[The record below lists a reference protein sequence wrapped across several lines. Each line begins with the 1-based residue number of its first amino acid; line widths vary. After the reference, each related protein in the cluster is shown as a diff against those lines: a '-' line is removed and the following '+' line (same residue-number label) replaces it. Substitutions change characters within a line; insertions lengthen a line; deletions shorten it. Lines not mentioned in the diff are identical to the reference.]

1 MVGKTFFFTSK
12 LTCHHDPY
20 DFTSHCALNNQVP
33 TSTMAGQYPRNL
45 ASAMPMTEP
54 KPRLQHRLFND
65 NNSNNNNEGSLIG
78 SSSSFD
84 SISGNGG
91 GQTTDPAEIIRK
103 NLFAPPLVAQN
114 EIFRKKSS
122 MVANNH
128 HGNHMIHQRPSTAGS
143 IHSSGNG
150 SSTTFDNSSRQ
161 GGAPASPMRYL
172 PPMLGSTCNNLNRRT
187 GNDDFCGLS
196 AEIYS
201 EIAHR
206 TAARQKQIETPLKTA
221 STTKNIMS
229 SMMKVPVSRDLFS
242 AKTTGLSGT
251 FAATVVLTPTKSLSS
266 GSDSDGSSTSS
277 TTSFTHGGIPRPV
290 IAAATTGTTGKKK
303 TKKRGS
309 TLMTTPT
316 TTKTPLPNKKKPKFV
331 KTPFPTTT
339 TATTTTASARKKLKK
354 SLTPPRKTFG
364 SHTKLYRASSNKSLA
379 AAATLSSAFGGV
391 DEYTLSSTE
400 NDPAPFQVE
409 LPSKKEVMVY
419 AKICAL
425 MDGYTAIHREFNF
438 AMLSGVSYTTLQKE
452 YERSTPDKPMIAG
465 SCHRDV
471 VRELLDVGVS
481 DIIVEGFFRE
491 YTIQEK
497 DKDSERIEAII
508 LSSERLRQI
517 IVCFRGS
524 TMNQAKPLHTGIR
537 TSLFEKVGQCP
548 LNETEKQNVYVL
560 DTFRSTYFGTPLE
573 KTLFALLTNLEMRKP
588 FFDITIIGHSFGAT
602 MATIASY
609 RLATSK
615 PQMRV
620 SCFVYGSPRVGGE
633 EWRQAV
639 HSVPNLRLYRVENGS
654 DPFVQLPHGSEWSH
668 CGHAIQISD
677 LMNCNGKVGVTITA
691 RRFDISSS
699 VSTTA
704 TNTILGFATSKVL
717 GSASREAG
725 KIDHEIQAYVEKLT
739 RTGSHWFTDFC
750 ELLDNKGVMNDTN
763 DERRELS

>member
-1 MVGKTFFFTSK
+1 
-12 LTCHHDPY
+12 
-20 DFTSHCALNNQVP
+20 
-33 TSTMAGQYPRNL
+33 MAGQYPINL
-45 ASAMPMTEP
+45 ASALPTTEP
-54 KPRLQHRLFND
+54 KPRIQHRLFND
-65 NNSNNNNEGSLIG
+65 NNSNSNNNNGEGSLIG
-78 SSSSFD
+78 SSNSFD
-84 SISGNGG
+84 SVNGNGG
-91 GQTTDPAEIIRK
+91 SGTTDPAEIIRK

-143 IHSSGNG
+143 VQSGG
-150 SSTTFDNSSRQ
+150 SSSLASSRQ
-161 GGAPASPMRYL
+161 GGVPASPMRHL

-196 AEIYS
+196 AEIQS

-206 TAARQKQIETPLKTA
+206 TTPRQTPVKTGTA
-221 STTKNIMS
+221 TKSNITS
-229 SMMKVPVSRDLFS
+229 SMTKKIPVSRDLFS

-251 FAATVVLTPTKSLSS
+251 FATTVVLTPTKSLSS
-266 GSDSDGSSTSS
+266 GSDSDGSSASS
-277 TTSFTHGGIPRPV
+277 TTSFTHGGIPRPAMA
-290 IAAATTGTTGKKK
+290 IGSGANGTTGKKK
-303 TKKRGS
+303 SKKRG
-309 TLMTTPT
+309 LMTTPT
-316 TTKTPLPNKKKPKFV
+316 TTTTPLPNKKKPKFV
-331 KTPFPTTT
+331 KTPFPTTAA
-339 TATTTTASARKKLKK
+339 ATTTTSHRKKLKK

-471 VRELLDVGVS
+471 VRELLDVGVN

-497 DKDSERIEAII
+497 DRESERIEAII
-508 LSSERLRQI
+508 LSSESLRQI

-537 TSLFEKVGQCP
+537 ASLFDKVGHCP
-548 LNETEKQNVYVL
+548 LQKTEKQNVHVL

-588 FFDITIIGHSFGAT
+588 FFDITITGHSFGAA

-620 SCFVYGSPRVGGE
+620 SCFVYGSPRVGEE

-654 DPFVQLPHGSEWSH
+654 DPFVQLPHGNVWSH

-677 LMNCNGKVGVTITA
+677 LMNCNGKVGVTIKA
-691 RRFDISSS
+691 RRFDQCSSS

-704 TNTILGFATSKVL
+704 TNSILGFATSKVL
-717 GSASREAG
+717 GSTSREAG

-739 RTGSHWFTDFC
+739 RWQI
-750 ELLDNKGVMNDTN
+750 LVY
-763 DERRELS
+763 